1 METMTSFIFH
11 LHFKIF
17 LENNTAPMSLL
28 INEPKHCS
36 QRWFICRITFQD
48 SNWCWYH
55 IYYGLTD
62 GMIKRWDV
70 IWPRAV
76 KHSQSRQYVSNNC
89 GKTLSCNNDEVF
101 LRVTNHTG
109 QVEKNLL
116 RHSEKHLI
124 IILYPSSLSHNNN
137 LKLSCNVGTWLPQG
151 IANNHL
157 WPMTLSLRTTACSM
171 PEF

>member
-1 METMTSFIFH
+1 MFKAWAELAVYRNLLCVILVFSIVVPTQTVSGPFTIHYIGCSWPYFDLVKTAPQNRKLWWDVFLVVMETMTSFIFH
-11 LHFKIF
+11 LHFNIF

-62 GMIKRWDV
+62 GIIKRWDI

-89 GKTLSCNNDEVF
+89 GKTLSCN
-101 LRVTNHTG
+101 
-109 QVEKNLL
+109 
-116 RHSEKHLI
+116 
-124 IILYPSSLSHNNN
+124 
-137 LKLSCNVGTWLPQG
+137 VGAWLTP
-151 IANNHL
+151 
-157 WPMTLSLRTTACSM
+157 RDCK
-171 PEF
+171 

>member
-17 LENNTAPMSLL
+17 LESNTAPMSLL

-62 GMIKRWDV
+62 GIIKRWDI

-76 KHSQSRQYVSNNC
+76 ISIVNRDNIYQRIVVKHCFAMLVRGSPKGLQITTFGPWLSVWEPLQYTEISAGLRPRQ
-89 GKTLSCNNDEVF
+89 LSP
-101 LRVTNHTG
+101 
-109 QVEKNLL
+109 
-116 RHSEKHLI
+116 HLYI
-124 IILYPSSLSHNNN
+124 RNTFEAKPSSSIVL
-137 LKLSCNVGTWLPQG
+137 
-151 IANNHL
+151 
-157 WPMTLSLRTTACSM
+157 
-171 PEF
+171 